1 MGEVTL
7 RAEGLVKEYA
17 GRRGRPPVRA
27 VRDVS
32 LELEAGRTL
41 GVVGESGCGK
51 STLAR
56 LLVGLEPPTSGSVEI
71 EGEPVRAGS
80 TSERRALAR
89 RIQLVFQDPFS
100 SLDPRLTVERAL
112 GEVLKVHHLAD
123 RDGRGSRIS
132 GLLEMVAL
140 PPRFAARYPHEL
152 SGGQAQRV
160 AIARALAVEPRIL
173 VLDEPTSALDVSV
186 RAEVM
191 NLLIRLQEELQLT
204 FVFISH
210 DLGMVRHISDEIR
223 VMYLGRVVEAGP
235 YDLVLDSARH
245 PYTRALA
252 AAVPV
257 PDPELEEE
265 RRGAGANAAPG
276 GPGRA
281 RGRLP
286 LQPTLPA
293 RRGGLL
299 LRRPTAA
306 RARPEPPGR
315 LPRRRSRRRPH
326 PNVTLASALP
336 EGCHLSM
343 SRPTRPLGR
352 RLWMRPPQPVAPS
365 SPPRLLVLGGGSVG
379 SGGTVFRARAGFLRF
394 VVVDVDAQDANPHWP
409 GRERPRPAEPSPPAD
424 GRRGC
429 CPTGRGPGQACVA
442 AFDQIFTEI
451 LTVADTLSAGLVRQ
465 FPEGFAA

>member
-1 MGEVTL
+1 VGEVTL

-56 LLVGLEPPTSGSVEI
+56 LLVGLEPPTSGSVKI

-112 GEVLKVHHLAD
+112 GEVLKVHHLAH
-123 RDGRGSRIS
+123 RNGRGSRIS

-140 PPRFAARYPHEL
+140 PARFAARYPHEL

-173 VLDEPTSALDVSV
+173 VLDEPTSALVVSV

-265 RRGAGANAAPG
+265 RRGAGTNAAPTVLAEPEAG
-276 GPGRA
+276 CPYNPRC
-281 RGRLP
+281 P
-286 LQPTLPA
+286 LAEEICFSVDPP
-293 RRGGLL
+293 LL
-299 LRRPTAA
+299 ELAPDHEAACHVAA
-306 RARPEPPGR
+306 R
-315 LPRRRSRRRPH
+315 
-326 PNVTLASALP
+326 
-336 EGCHLSM
+336 
-343 SRPTRPLGR
+343 
-352 RLWMRPPQPVAPS
+352 
-365 SPPRLLVLGGGSVG
+365 
-379 SGGTVFRARAGFLRF
+379 
-394 VVVDVDAQDANPHWP
+394 D
-409 GRERPRPAEPSPPAD
+409 
-424 GRRGC
+424 
-429 CPTGRGPGQACVA
+429 
-442 AFDQIFTEI
+442 
-451 LTVADTLSAGLVRQ
+451 AGLTRT
-465 FPEGFAA
+465 